1 MFKEL
6 LISFLVCLVIGA
18 IFNGI
23 NVAPPAPTATQTTTE
38 TTTTE
43 VAPSTSTEENPE
55 TSADKALESSDAS
68 FDQDVLK
75 AEVPVMVDFGA
86 SWCVPCK
93 NMSPIIDK
101 LAKDYSG
108 RVKFVKIDVEK
119 NPIVRDKYEIQS
131 LPTFVVFR
139 GGQKMKAYS
148 GQMPQEMLAGVI
160 DSQLGIQ

>member
-18 IFNGI
+18 IINGA
-23 NVAPPAPTATQTTTE
+23 NLTPPAPSTTTE
-38 TTTTE
+38 PAAE
-43 VAPSTSTEENPE
+43 PSAVGTSPEEESTE
-55 TSADKALESSDAS
+55 TSADKALDSSDAS

-75 AEVPVMVDFGA
+75 SEVPVLVDFGA

-93 NMSPIIDK
+93 NMAPIIDK

-119 NPIVRDKYEIQS
+119 NPVVRDKYQIQS

-139 GGQKMKAYS
+139 SGQKMKAYS